1 MALKIERE
9 VMMAKTSL
17 TEVLKNQEAC
27 LSGPFGR
34 YSLRLEGKPTCSE
47 GCPAGV
53 DVKAYIN
60 LIADKRFEEAVEVIR
75 RANPFPGVC
84 GRVCTH
90 PCEDECRR
98 GDLDD
103 PLAIRMLKR
112 FASDFAQ
119 ARKPA
124 LLKPKKSSHK
134 EKIAVVGSGP
144 AGLTAASDLARE
156 GYEVVVFEAFSKP
169 GGIMEWGIPEFRLPK
184 KIVRQEI
191 TEIEALGVN
200 IKKDE
205 QVSQP
210 ARLLKKDFSAV
221 ILAAGCQVGSRLD
234 VEGEDSEGILDCLA
248 FLKDVNIGK
257 RTSLRGKT
265 VVIGGGS
272 AALDAART
280 ALRLGSEITVAYRR
294 TAEEMP
300 VPQNEIAEA
309 REEGVKFEFLAI
321 PRKVLAE
328 NGKVKGLEFQ
338 RASLG
343 EPDKSGRRAP
353 VPVPGEFFTVEAD
366 NVIRAIG
373 SKPETSSLRVN
384 GIVNTAK
391 GTVKIDEFGRT
402 SVKGIFAAGDLVTGP
417 ATIVEAIGSGHAAA
431 RGVIQFLT
439 GGKRASTP
447 EEKISEVLVIEE
459 AEPDKIKRAKNVY
472 ISIENRRASFDEVE
486 VGWEERVALAEASRC
501 RRCGACSD
509 CTVCLSVCQHHRGIF
524 TDARDSKRYMAKL
537 PATLAKKLVMEPG
550 HAGEWK
556 LTVGKEVIN
565 GTLEPF
571 LAKVN
576 AEQCIACGLCDDA
589 CVYRAIRIKF
599 NKGGAP
605 SAIVD
610 QASCRECGAC
620 SGICPTGAI
629 SQGYMSSDKLL
640 PRIGQAAKNVRNKNG
655 IVTFSCMWLHDGI
668 LSEEKG
674 GVVELPCTRSISP
687 GIILEA
693 FACGAKGVAVFG
705 CEKDNCHFLPTI
717 MTGKEIIELTKAVLN
732 AANIDARRLKFAE
745 TGNDLEKEIKKFSE
759 ELGKIKVKQ
768 FQDVADKLPKFKSPM
783 ARGLAV
789 AHALMA
795 QPDVFN
801 KESVKGG
808 YLLSG
813 GCIHISDPM
822 LKAYWLE
829 GAEEMLASAEK
840 LLAITKAKFI
850 RSRNVLGPGANLR
863 AWGLD
868 DLRKAYAKGVV
879 EAVKKSRAEGVLF
892 ATPKAY
898 AVFKDGYAHEFGGW
912 PCDIIS
918 LPGFLKDHLDKNV
931 FKSADEKIAF
941 HGACGERGAFTSESL
956 ALLRMVPGLEII
968 EIKPECG
975 ESGWLEANAETR
987 KQGLALLRE
996 AELKCAK
1003 ILVVDSPRCLMHLK
1017 ATLKGWRES
1026 QVRVIDVYSFLASR
1040 IKGGE

>member
-1 MALKIERE
+1 MAEL
-9 VMMAKTSL
+9 SL
-17 TEVLKNQEAC
+17 VEILKNQEAS
-27 LSGPFGR
+27 LIGPFGK
-34 YSLRLEGKPTCSE
+34 YSLRLEGKPSCSE

-98 GDLDD
+98 GELDD

-112 FASDFAQ
+112 FAADYEQ

-124 LLKPKKSSHK
+124 FSKPKKQTRK
-134 EKIAVVGSGP
+134 EKIAIIGSGP

-156 GYEVVVFEAFSKP
+156 GYRVVVFESFSKP
-169 GGIMEWGIPEFRLPK
+169 GGILEWGIPEFRLPK

-191 TEIEALGVN
+191 KDIESLGVE
-200 IKKDE
+200 IKTGE

-210 ARLLKKDFSAV
+210 AQLLQKGFSAV
-221 ILAAGCQVGSRLD
+221 VLAMGCQVGSRLEI
-234 VEGEDSEGILDCLA
+234 EGEDSDGILDCLA

-257 RTSLRGKT
+257 LTSMKRKT

-280 ALRLGSEITVAYRR
+280 ALRLGSEVIVAYRR

-300 VPQNEIAEA
+300 ISQTEIAEA

-321 PRKVLAE
+321 PRKILAE
-328 NGKVKGLEFQ
+328 NAKIKDIEFQ
-338 RASLG
+338 RARLG
-343 EPDKSGRRAP
+343 EPDESGRRAP
-353 VPVPGEFFTVEAD
+353 VPIPGEFFSAKAD

-373 SKPETSSLRVN
+373 SKPAPSNFLDDTIATTSR
-384 GIVNTAK
+384 GIVK
-391 GTVKIDEFGRT
+391 VDENGHT

-417 ATIVEAIGSGHAAA
+417 ATIVEALGSGHVAAQ
-431 RGVIQFLT
+431 GVLQFLT
-439 GGKRASTP
+439 GIKKTIRS
-447 EEKISEVLVIEE
+447 KVQISEVLVIEE
-459 AEPDKIKRAKNVY
+459 AEPDKLKRAENVH
-472 ISIENRRASFDEVE
+472 IPIENRRTGFDEVE

-524 TDARDSKRYMAKL
+524 TDARDSKRYMTKL
-537 PATLAKKLVMEPG
+537 PASLAKRLIEDPNRTNG
-550 HAGEWK
+550 WK
-556 LTVGKEVIN
+556 LAVGKEEIE
-565 GTLEPF
+565 GTLEHL
-571 LAKVN
+571 LANVEP
-576 AEQCIACGLCDDA
+576 EQCIACGLCDDA

-599 NKGGAP
+599 NKGGVP
-605 SAIVD
+605 SAVID
-610 QASCRECGAC
+610 QATCRECGAC
-620 SGICPTGAI
+620 SGICPTGAV
-629 SQGYMSSDKLL
+629 SQGFMSPNRVSA
-640 PRIGQAAKNVRNKNG
+640 RIGQAARHTKKKNG
-655 IVTFSCMWLHDGI
+655 IVTFSCIWLQNGI
-668 LSEEKG
+668 TREEKPN
-674 GVVELPCTRSISP
+674 VVELMCTRSISP

-693 FACGAKGVAVFG
+693 FAHGAKGVAVVG
-705 CEKDNCHFLPTI
+705 CEKEECHFLPTTR
-717 MTGKEIIELTKAVLN
+717 TGQEIVELTKAVLT

-745 TGNDLEKEIKKFSE
+745 ACNDLEKELKKFLE
-759 ELGKIKVKQ
+759 ELDKLKLKP
-768 FQDVADKLPKFKSPM
+768 FQNVADKLPNFKSSM
-783 ARGLAV
+783 ARGLAA

-795 QPDVFN
+795 QPDLFN
-801 KESVKGG
+801 KEAVKGG

-813 GCIHISDPM
+813 GCVPISDPM

-840 LLAITKAKFI
+840 LLAITKTKFV
-850 RSRNVLGPGANLR
+850 RSRNVLGPGTNLR

-868 DLRKAYAKGVV
+868 ELRKAYAKGMV
-879 EAVKKSRAEGVLF
+879 EAVKKSQAKGILF

-898 AVFKDGYAHEFGGW
+898 AVFRGGYADEFGGW

-918 LPGFLKDHLDKNV
+918 LPGFLKNHLDKSI
-931 FKSADEKIAF
+931 FKTADEKIAF
-941 HGACGERGAFTSESL
+941 HGACEERGSFTKDSL
-956 ALLRMVPGLEII
+956 ALLKIVPSLDII
-968 EIKPECG
+968 EIPSECG
-975 ESGWLEANAETR
+975 ENGWLEANAETR
-987 KQGLALLRE
+987 KRGLALLRE
-996 AELKCAK
+996 AESKGAR
-1003 ILVVDSPRCLMHLK
+1003 ILVVDSPRCLVHLK

-1026 QVRVIDVYSFLASR
+1026 QVHVIHVYSFLASQ